1 MRISRRDTKLGCDR
15 LQVSNIPKNPERG
28 TEAEKVL
35 GFLHV
40 TLEFRSHSY
49 CSTNVVA
56 DISAWSGTP
65 IGPVDRNYGCEF
77 GR

>member
-1 MRISRRDTKLGCDR
+1 MRMSRRDTKLGCDR

-28 TEAEKVL
+28 IEAEKVP

-40 TLEFRSHSY
+40 PLNFRSHSY

-56 DISAWSGTP
+56 DERAWSGTP
-65 IGPVDRNYGCEF
+65 FVPVDRNY
-77 GR
+77 RM